1 MSNQQHNQQE
11 EEGTKEDKR
20 LHRVKSDFGSLDYY
34 KHFIK
39 KTGNDHISGI
49 TFGEVLREFNEYIR
63 ERISTKGVEYIMPN
77 RVGKLELRKIKTELK
92 IDENGSIINNLPV
105 NWKATRELWA
115 ESEKSKEK
123 GTKIRYTNEHTDG
136 HTFRIFYR
144 TSKANYKN
152 KSIYKM
158 KVNRGMK
165 RMLSKSIFAGRIDAF
180 LK

>member
-1 MSNQQHNQQE
+1 MSNQHHNQQE
-11 EEGTKEDKR
+11 EEDKADTR

-49 TFGEVLREFNEYIR
+49 KFGEVLREFNEYIR

-92 IDENGSIINNLPV
+92 IDEDGNIINNLPV

>member
-1 MSNQQHNQQE
+1 MQQMIERDKQYNQE
-11 EEGTKEDKR
+11 EDKR
-20 LHRVKSDFGSLDYY
+20 LHRVKCDFGSLDYY
-34 KHFIK
+34 KYFIK
-39 KTGNDHISGI
+39 KTGNNHISGI
-49 TFGEVLREFNEYIR
+49 KFGEVLREFNEHVR

-77 RVGKLELRKIKTELK
+77 RVGKIELRKIKTEVK
-92 IDENGSIINNLPV
+92 IDDDGNIINNLPV

-115 ESEKSKEK
+115 ESEKAKEK
-123 GTKIRYTNEHTDG
+123 GTRIRYTNEHTNG

-180 LK
+180 LR